1 MFNSY
6 PGHEKIIEK
15 INLIPVGLGEKKF
28 SNECLSDKNGISIAE
43 KNSNYG
49 EYTFHY
55 WVWKNYLEKIK
66 TEWVGFCQYRKFF
79 LSQRI
84 LTTDIEL
91 QSLSNLLVRNIDQT
105 GDLNFDCILG
115 EKLSVNKYKLS
126 KIYKN
131 YLPTFLF
138 NPSLLF
144 KKEKEI

>member
-1 MFNSY
+1 M
-6 PGHEKIIEK
+6 G
-15 INLIPVGLGEKKF
+15 
-28 SNECLSDKNGISIAE
+28 
-43 KNSNYG
+43 
-49 EYTFHY
+49 
-55 WVWKNYLEKIK
+55 W
-66 TEWVGFCQYRKFF
+66 FCQYRKFF

-131 YLPTFLF
+131 YLRHFYLILHF
-138 NPSLLF
+138 YLKKKKKF
-144 KKEKEI
+144 KIAF